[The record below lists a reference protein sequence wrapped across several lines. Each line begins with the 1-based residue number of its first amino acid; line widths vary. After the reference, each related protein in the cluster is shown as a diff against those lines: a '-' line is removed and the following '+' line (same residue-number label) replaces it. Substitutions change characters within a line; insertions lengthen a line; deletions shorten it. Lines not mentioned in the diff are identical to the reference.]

1 MEPLQNQLQKPNVL
15 HGVFF
20 PFSASSHSPL
30 HSSSSSFFFLLNPLR
45 QSQESQCATITTF
58 TYFQLLSVVSYH
70 ISSTWHQHGALQWWA
85 QYGIQSAPHYVM
97 LGKYDRVKKKKKEE
111 NKTKK
116 TPQKGVKG
124 WRGSQPGQKWT
135 EWEMGMRNDKNAKEE
150 HVAGM

>member
-1 MEPLQNQLQKPNVL
+1 MEPLQNQLQKSNVL

-30 HSSSSSFFFLLNPLR
+30 HSSSSSFFFFLLNPLR

-70 ISSTWHQHGALQWWA
+70 ISSTWHQHGALQWRA

-97 LGKYDRVKKKKKEE
+97 LGKYERVKKKEKRRKQNKKKHHKKER
-111 NKTKK
+111 
-116 TPQKGVKG
+116 
-124 WRGSQPGQKWT
+124 RGEGGANQGRSGQNEKW
-135 EWEMGMRNDKNAKEE
+135 EWEMTKMWRRN
-150 HVAGM
+150 M